1 MSDNEKIIYTFILNI
16 IYILIIYY
24 TLYSNKSHFISH
36 FNIIIIYK
44 TLISIFHFFISIK
57 Y

>member
-24 TLYSNKSHFISH
+24 TLYSIKYHFIIDYIH
-36 FNIIIIYK
+36 IIDQNNFIIINIK
-44 TLISIFHFFISIK
+44 T
-57 Y
+57 